1 MSGFLETLAQG
12 VKNKLDPEK
21 LQALMQTLDSQSFR
35 PNDSLILSTVNHPV
49 DAVGEFGKWLT
60 KNVNTAAGIPDQYDN
75 PYPLLAPQGQEQA
88 AFDIAGM
95 AQLGSMPFAP
105 KSAGGTLG
113 TFIGPKAS
121 TWDANRAAT
130 ASKMLDDGV
139 DPAQVWREHLIG
151 RMPDKSL
158 FSEVSDSGVNFAVS
172 PVDEKYNKMSIGR
185 AINHKDLFTNYPEN
199 WETKIHFTDGGAGS
213 YGNDVVKV
221 GVDDAPYPI
230 STTLHELQ
238 HAIQQREGWAR
249 GGSPEQ
255 FRQEI
260 NYTADSTPSLYELL
274 NLIETKTGNTVD
286 FSPSMLNDVS
296 DTSVFLDELTSGLD
310 RKTIDSF
317 LTKQD
322 VRNFKKQ
329 GYDFGRDTEL
339 GTVLDVLSSNARSE
353 IDSIKAGDSPL
364 KQYLKL
370 TGEAQ
375 ARATQDRLNMDMQ
388 QRRENYPL
396 AGDKL
401 SDIPLEQLIYR
412 YGDNGPSMSVNRGD
426 YVGEHMAPLKDS
438 GAPLHNL
445 TANDNAIYPDD
456 VYSSRAAD
464 YYGSGEPEDAQIFR
478 MARYLKDK
486 PLEKVSMYR
495 AIPDPNYDISKQVK
509 ELEKIGLYKNK
520 FGFFPNQNSIVD
532 ELYSKHN
539 VDGVSYDQAQ
549 KNMLDEV
556 YSRIAELDSKKQKTP
571 GINHGDWVALDRK
584 YAKEHGESALNGKYK
599 IVSKKAPAKQLFTN
613 GDSIR
618 EWGWDSTAARLL
630 PATMLGYGMANQEQ
644 DPLTWALTPK

>member
-1 MSGFLETLAQG
+1 MKPSSEWGWGNREGFKQGERAIGSLDEFMSHQSIADNYPGFF
-12 VKNKLDPEK
+12 D
-21 LQALMQTLDSQSFR
+21 
-35 PNDSLILSTVNHPV
+35 
-49 DAVGEFGKWLT
+49 FG
-60 KNVNTAAGIPDQYDN
+60 
-75 PYPLLAPQGQEQA
+75 
-88 AFDIAGM
+88 
-95 AQLGSMPFAP
+95 
-105 KSAGGTLG
+105 
-113 TFIGPKAS
+113 
-121 TWDANRAAT
+121 
-130 ASKMLDDGV
+130 DDG
-139 DPAQVWREHLIG
+139 R
-151 RMPDKSL
+151 RMVMTIDKNA
-158 FSEVSDSGVNFAVS
+158 G
-172 PVDEKYNKMSIGR
+172 
-185 AINHKDLFTNYPEN
+185 
-199 WETKIHFTDGGAGS
+199 DGGSFGDSSIRLGANAGADGS
-213 YGNDVVKV
+213 SIANK
-221 GVDDAPYPI
+221 
-230 STTLHELQ
+230 STALHELQ
-238 HAIQQREGWAR
+238 HAIQDREGWAR
-249 GGSPEQ
+249 GGSPE
-255 FRQEI
+255 
-260 NYTADSTPSLYELL
+260 TAYIERNISDLTPLVDPQKILL
-274 NLIETKTGNTVD
+274 
-286 FSPSMLNDVS
+286 
-296 DTSVFLDELTSGLD
+296 SG
-310 RKTIDSF
+310 RKTATNGPILVADNLGKLMVTDGNHRLADAIARGDKTIKTLLDPGF
-317 LTKQD
+317 FD
-322 VRNFKKQ
+322 GYRGNFYQ
-329 GYDFGRDTEL
+329 
-339 GTVLDVLSSNARSE
+339 A
-353 IDSIKAGDSPL
+353 IKDAPIEN
-364 KQYLKL
+364 YRRL

-396 AGDKL
+396 AGGKL

-456 VYSSRAAD
+456 VYSARAND
-464 YYGSGEPEDAQIFR
+464 YYGTGEPEDAEIFR

-509 ELEKIGLYKNK
+509 ELEKIGVYKNK
-520 FGFFPNQNSIVD
+520 FGFFPNNNSIVD

-556 YSRIAELDSKKQKTP
+556 YARIAELDSKKQKTP

-630 PATMLGYGMANQEQ
+630 PATMLGYGMANQ
-644 DPLTWALTPK
+644 DKNPLAEALRNGY